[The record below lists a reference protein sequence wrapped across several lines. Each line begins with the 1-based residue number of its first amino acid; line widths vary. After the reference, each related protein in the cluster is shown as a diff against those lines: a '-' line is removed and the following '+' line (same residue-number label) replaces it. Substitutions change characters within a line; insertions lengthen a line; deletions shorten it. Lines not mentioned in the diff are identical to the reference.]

1 MSKAKA
7 QPLTPT
13 QWFKQQGWTPFPFQK
28 EVWAAYSHGFS
39 GLIHSST
46 GTGKTYAAYFGP
58 LLDALQ
64 RSDTVLSPLKV
75 LWLTPLRALSSDTA
89 LSLAAPLE
97 ALGFKWDIGSR
108 TGDTQPSVRAK
119 QQKRLP
125 TVLVTTP
132 ESLTL
137 FLTHA
142 NAVERFAHLQA
153 VIVDEWHELLGS
165 KRGVLTELA
174 LARLRNWNPNLR
186 IWGLSA
192 TLGNI
197 DTALSTLLGP
207 NHNGKIIRGHLPKV
221 TTIDSVLPP
230 KVERFPWAGH
240 LGLTLIAQVV
250 AAIDDGQSALVFTN
264 TRSQT
269 EIWYQALLAERPDW
283 AGLIALHHGSIDRK
297 SRDWVEEQLRQG
309 TLRCVVCTSSLD
321 LGVDFSPVDRVIQ
334 IGSPKGVARLLQR
347 AGRSGHQPGATSR
360 VTCVPTSALELIE
373 VAAARNAAKQGEI
386 EGRTPILKPL
396 DLLAQHVVSTS
407 IAETHTPEMLLE
419 EVRTTH
425 AYANLSDAEWAWV
438 LEFVM
443 NGGDSLKAYPDYK
456 RVQQQEHKLIV
467 ADSRTARR
475 HRMAIGTIMSD
486 ASIQVRFIKGARLG
500 SVEESFIAKLKK
512 GDRFTF
518 AGRILEFIRVR
529 EMTAWVKK
537 STRKSTT
544 VPRWSGG
551 RMPLS
556 NELAIA
562 VRRELNQA
570 RQAVFDSPEMQTVRP
585 ILEIQQRWSAIPA
598 PDELLVE
605 RLRSREGHHLLVYPF
620 DGRLAHE
627 GLAALAAYRLAQ
639 RQPITFTMSVNDYG
653 FELLS
658 ELDIDCDEE
667 TIRSILNADDLT
679 TDILES
685 INAGEMVK
693 RQFREVA
700 RVAGLVHP
708 GMPNAGRT
716 NRQLQASSGLFYEVF
731 REYDPRNMLLHQA
744 RQEVLDRQF
753 EVSRLKQ
760 SLDRIAAAKII
771 IRDIPRTTPFAFPL
785 LVQRLRESLTS
796 EKLADRIKRMTVEL
810 ERQADAG
817 K

>member
-1 MSKAKA
+1 MKKAK
-7 QPLTPT
+7 PLTPK
-13 QWFKQQGWTPFPFQK
+13 QWFKQQGWKPFPFQE
-28 EVWAAYSHGFS
+28 EVWAAYAEGAS

-46 GTGKTYAAYFGP
+46 GSGKTYAAYFGP

-64 RSDTVLSPLKV
+64 RSDNAVSPLKV

-97 ALGFKWDIGSR
+97 SLGFKWDVGIR
-108 TGDTQPSVRAK
+108 TGDTKASIRAK
-119 QQKRLP
+119 QRKRLP

-132 ESLTL
+132 ESLSL
-137 FLTHA
+137 FLTHSDSA
-142 NAVERFAHLQA
+142 ERFANLQA

-174 LARLRNWNPNLR
+174 LARLRAWQPNLR

-207 NHNGKIIRGHLPKV
+207 NHRGRIVRGHLPKV
-221 TTIDSVLPP
+221 TTIDSLLPP
-230 KVERFPWAGH
+230 TVERFPWAGH

-250 AAIDDGQSALVFTN
+250 AAIDDGRSALVFTN

-373 VAAARNAAKQGEI
+373 VAAARNAAKQGQI
-386 EGRTPILKPL
+386 EGRTPISKPL

-407 IAETHTPEMLLE
+407 IAGTHTPEMLMD

-425 AYANLSDAEWAWV
+425 AYAELSDAEWAWV

-443 NGGDSLKAYPDYK
+443 NGGESLKAYPDYK
-456 RVQQQEHKLIV
+456 RVQQPEKELII
-467 ADSRTARR
+467 ADSRTARL

-486 ASIQVRFIKGARLG
+486 ASIQVRFVKGARLG

-518 AGRILEFIRVR
+518 AGRVLEFVRVR

-537 STRKSTT
+537 ATRKSTT
-544 VPRWSGG
+544 VARWSGG

-562 VRRELNQA
+562 VRNELNRA
-570 RQAVFDSPEMQTVRP
+570 RQGVFDSPEMLAVKP
-585 ILEIQQRWSAIPA
+585 ILEIQRRWSTIPA
-598 PDELLVE
+598 PSELLVE
-605 RLRSREGHHLLVYPF
+605 RLRSREGYHLFIYPF

-639 RQPITFTMSVNDYG
+639 RQPMTFTMSVNDYG

-658 ELDIDCDEE
+658 DCPIATDETSIRFMMNIDE
-667 TIRSILNADDLT
+667 LT
-679 TDILES
+679 TDILDS

-700 RVAGLVHP
+700 RVAGLIHP

-760 SLDRIAAAKII
+760 SLDRIAASKIV
-771 IRDIPRTTPFAFPL
+771 IRDLPRASPFAFPL
-785 LVQRLRESLTS
+785 MVQRLRESLST

-810 ERQADAG
+810 ERHADTA